1 MRETARM
8 LSTINDEDAIKMV
21 LGESVP
27 ESIIDFL
34 ITNDL
39 LKRLAILGE
48 GGEPV
53 G

>member
-1 MRETARM
+1 M
-8 LSTINDEDAIKMV
+8 LSTVNEEDAIKMV

-27 ESIIDFL
+27 KSVIDFL
-34 ITNDL
+34 ILNDY
-39 LKRLAILGE
+39 LKRLAFLGE